1 MTYPVT
7 DPSSL
12 QSARERAHQDLAD
25 SERSQRQAAEKM
37 ARELAK
43 VLQEVATIFDGE
55 RLEAL
60 RRTDP
65 KVPMYW
71 TPDDWRIFFA
81 ETSLPGVSSWGSA
94 ASPRVAELERTL
106 AELKTRLAQTEA
118 LVRPAAPVSEAP
130 VIQATIR
137 DPQPA
142 RPSRLWTR
150 QDAAKQ
156 NLPPPMPIAM
166 DLPEEAT
173 PPLGGLLSRA
183 REIWSALPTTCP
195 ATFQKRLPCG
205 GRSSE
210 DLKKAYQRCWLTLY
224 LVGACHL
231 NAKLEIEDLLAM
243 VGGMASRAGSLGR
256 IIDDLLEA
264 NILLGEIAQINS
276 PKSSL
281 RLLKLSPDGVR
292 LFKILF
298 DRDPV
303 ENDWERLIRLHEG
316 DRFPEHTLAVLI
328 FALHARKRGWAT
340 RILPPVEG
348 TKAVPDLAVLRG
360 DQSLY
365 VEVELGQ
372 KESPTKWRNQARLNA
387 TALPGTGAGKVALC
401 AATPETRKRLVGDC
415 VLDKLTGLAT
425 DLETLVK
432 VKFKEIHEDTPLWL
446 EEW

>member
-1 MTYPVT
+1 MTYSAVADLST
-7 DPSSL
+7 SSSL
-12 QSARERAHQDLAD
+12 QSARERAHQDLAE
-25 SERSQRQAAEKM
+25 SERSQRQAAERM

-43 VLQEVATIFDGE
+43 VLQEVATIFDGA

-60 RRTDP
+60 RRADP

-81 ETSLPGVSSWGSA
+81 ETPLPGVSSWGGA
-94 ASPRVAELERTL
+94 ARPRVAELERAL
-106 AELKTRLAQTEA
+106 AEMKARLAETEA
-118 LVRPAAPVSEAP
+118 LVLPSPPASDTPIIQAPV
-130 VIQATIR
+130 R
-137 DPQPA
+137 DPRPTQPPK
-142 RPSRLWTR
+142 RWTR
-150 QDAAKQ
+150 QDAAIATKQ
-156 NLPPPMPIAM
+156 SLPAPLPVSI
-166 DLPEEAT
+166 DLPEDAT
-173 PPLGGLLSRA
+173 PPLGGLLARV
-183 REIWSALPTTCP
+183 REIWSVLPTTCP
-195 ATFQKRLPCG
+195 ASFQKHLAGG
-205 GRSSE
+205 GRSGE
-210 DLKKAYQRCWLTLY
+210 DLKKAYQRYWLTVY
-224 LVGACHL
+224 LIGACHL

-243 VGGMASRAGSLGR
+243 VSGMASRAGSLGR
-256 IIDDLLEA
+256 IFEDLLQA
-264 NILLGEIAQINS
+264 GILDGQTLQIAS

-292 LFKILF
+292 LFQILF
-298 DRDPV
+298 DRDPL
-303 ENDWERLIRLHEG
+303 ENDWERLVRLHEG

-372 KESPTKWRNQARLNA
+372 KESPFKWRNQAKLN
-387 TALPGTGAGKVALC
+387 GGKVALC
-401 AATPETRKRLVGDC
+401 AATPETRKRLAGDC
-415 VLDKLTGLAT
+415 RLAKLSGLAT

-432 VKFKEIHEDTPLWL
+432 VKHSTIREETPLWL